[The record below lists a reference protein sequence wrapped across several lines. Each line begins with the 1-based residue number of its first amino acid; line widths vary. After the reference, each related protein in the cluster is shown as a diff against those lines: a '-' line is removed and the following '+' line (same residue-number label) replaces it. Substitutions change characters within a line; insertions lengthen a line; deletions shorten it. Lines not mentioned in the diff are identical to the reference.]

1 MAVYG
6 IAQHYLTDKFFW
18 SPRITRINAN
28 QMAEI
33 IHKTESYA
41 IIGAC
46 FEVYNEK
53 GCGFLEPVYQECLG
67 IEFEY
72 QRIPAIAKPLLALS
86 YRGRIL
92 KQTYQPDYVCFEK
105 IIIELKAVSALIDE
119 HRAQLLNYLHATG
132 FELGLLVNFGHYPGV
147 EYERIAK
154 TQRIQTKTNFSDVS
168 L

>member
-1 MAVYG
+1 M
-6 IAQHYLTDKFFW
+6 
-18 SPRITRINAN
+18 P
-28 QMAEI
+28 EI
-33 IHKTESYA
+33 IYKEESYA

-72 QRIPAIAKPLLALS
+72 QRVPAIAKPSLTLS

-92 KQTYQPDYVCFEK
+92 KQTYEPDYVCHSK
-105 IIIELKAVSALIDE
+105 IIVELKAVSALTDE

-132 FELGLLVNFGHYPGV
+132 FELGLLVNFGHYPKL

-154 TQRIQTKTNFSDVS
+154 TQHVKPKTDLSDVC

>member
-1 MAVYG
+1 M
-6 IAQHYLTDKFFW
+6 TD
-18 SPRITRINAN
+18 
-28 QMAEI
+28 I
-33 IHKTESYA
+33 IYRKESYA

-53 GCGFLEPVYQECLG
+53 GCGFLESVYQECLG
-67 IEFEY
+67 IEFECE
-72 QRIPAIAKPLLALS
+72 RIPAIAKPSLVLS

-92 KQTYQPDYVCFEK
+92 KQNYEADYVCFEK
-105 IIIELKAVSALIDE
+105 IILELKVVSALADE

-132 FELGLLVNFGHYPGV
+132 FALGLLVNFGHYPKL

-154 TQRIQTKTNFSDVS
+154 TQSIKPKMDPSDVS

>member
-1 MAVYG
+1 M
-6 IAQHYLTDKFFW
+6 T
-18 SPRITRINAN
+18 
-28 QMAEI
+28 EI
-33 IHKTESYA
+33 IHKAESYA

-53 GCGFLEPVYQECLG
+53 DCGFLEPVYQECVG

-72 QRIPAIAKPLLALS
+72 QRIPAIPKPSLTLS

-92 KQTYQPDYVCFEK
+92 IQTYEPDYVCFGK
-105 IIIELKAVSALIDE
+105 IIVELKAVSTLIDE

-132 FELGLLVNFGHYPGV
+132 FDLGLFVNFGHYPKL

-154 TQRIQTKTNFSDVS
+154 TQSSRIKPNSADVF